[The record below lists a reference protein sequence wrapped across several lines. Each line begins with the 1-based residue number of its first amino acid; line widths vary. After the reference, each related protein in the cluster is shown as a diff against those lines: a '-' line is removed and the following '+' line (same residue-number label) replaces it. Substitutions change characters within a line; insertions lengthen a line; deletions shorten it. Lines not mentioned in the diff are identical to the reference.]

1 MSDTYT
7 EFRAPTSID
16 RASIDSQGYGMV
28 TYGPTDDKL
37 IVGFYKKSVLNAAK
51 SREQG
56 KPVHEG
62 RDFVKIQHPGETLN
76 VVDRPIQDSDKQRWP
91 RQWHSYQQGV
101 RQQPDGVPLS
111 LLFPAKPEIET
122 MLRGY
127 NIHTVEQLAGLSG
140 EAISTVGM
148 GAQDWVNA
156 AQRYMERANKGVNH
170 HQFEKAL
177 ADKDAQIN
185 ALQRQVSE
193 ITALVRQ
200 QQTQAPPSPQTYD
213 FQTAQINNTHQS
225 VDMPY
230 TPPGAEFVQD
240 LSGMSQ
246 ASPPKR
252 RGRPPGS
259 TNKTKEH

>member
-1 MSDTYT
+1 MSETFT
-7 EFRAPTSID
+7 EFRPATGMD

-37 IVGFYKKSVLNAAK
+37 IVGFYKKSVKNSARSNAEG
-51 SREQG
+51 R
-56 KPVHEG
+56 PIHEG
-62 RDFVKIQHPGETLN
+62 VDFVKIQHPGETLN
-76 VVDRPIQDSDKQRWP
+76 IVDRPVKDDDKHRWP

-101 RQQPDGVPLS
+101 RQIPDGVPIN
-111 LLFPAKPEIET
+111 LLFPSKPEIET

-170 HQFEKAL
+170 HQFESAL
-177 ADKDAQIN
+177 AAKDAQIA
-185 ALQRQVSE
+185 ALTRQVAE

-200 QQTQAPPSPQTYD
+200 QQQPLPPRDAPNL
-213 FQTAQINNTHQS
+213 QTAQGFDYQSAQINASHES
-225 VDMPY
+225 EIRPY

-240 LSGMSQ
+240 LSGMTTQ
-246 ASPPKR
+246 PKR
-252 RGRPPGS
+252 RGRPP
-259 TNKTKEH
+259 KQH

>member
-7 EFRAPTSID
+7 NFPTLTYD
-16 RASIDSQGYGMV
+16 AKAVERQGWGMAAS
-28 TYGPTDDKL
+28 GPTDDKL
-37 IVGFYKKSVLNAAK
+37 IVGFYRKSVLNQAR
-51 SREQG
+51 SRAEG

-62 RDFVKIQHPGETLN
+62 RDYVKIQHPGETLN
-76 VVDRPIQDSDKQRWP
+76 VVDRPVLEADPHRWP

-101 RQQPDGVPLS
+101 RHTPDGVPIN

-140 EAISTVGM
+140 EGISAVGM
-148 GAQDWVNA
+148 GAQEWVNA

-177 ADKDAQIN
+177 ADKDSQIA
-185 ALQRQVSE
+185 ALSRQVAE
-193 ITALVRQ
+193 VTALVRQ
-200 QQTQAPPSPQTYD
+200 QQTTKPPSPQEYD
-213 FQTAQINNTHQS
+213 FQTQQINNTHQS
-225 VDMPY
+225 IEPY

-240 LSGMSQ
+240 LSGMTTTQ
-246 ASPPKR
+246 PKR
-252 RGRPPGS
+252 RGRPP
-259 TNKTKEH
+259 KAQH

>member
-1 MSDTYT
+1 MSDTFT
-7 EFRAPTSID
+7 EFRPATGMD
-16 RASIDSQGYGMV
+16 RASLDSQGYGMV

-37 IVGFYKKSVLNAAK
+37 IVGFYKRAVLNQAR
-51 SREQG
+51 SRSEG
-56 KPVHEG
+56 RPIHEG

-76 VVDRPIQDSDKQRWP
+76 VVDRPVQDNDKQRWP

-101 RQQPDGVPLS
+101 RQTPDGVPIS

-127 NIHTVEQLAGLSG
+127 NIHTIEQLAGLSG

-148 GAQDWVNA
+148 GAQEWVNA
-156 AQRYMERANKGVNH
+156 AQRYMERADKGVNH

-177 ADKDAQIN
+177 AEKDQRIVT
-185 ALQRQVSE
+185 LERQVAE
-193 ITALVRQ
+193 VTALVRQ
-200 QQTQAPPSPQTYD
+200 QQPKPNPQDYD

-225 VDMPY
+225 VDQAY

-240 LSGMSQ
+240 LSGMTTE
-246 ASPPKR
+246 PKR
-252 RGRPPGS
+252 RGWPKGKLRGPR
-259 TNKTKEH
+259 KEAV